1 MRDGMSD
8 IVQLALE
15 AVERTPEHD
24 LRRLLQRLA
33 VTDPFTIRNGV
44 DGMDALDHYKNAG
57 STAHI
62 KGNA

>member
-1 MRDGMSD
+1 MSD

-15 AVERTPEHD
+15 AVERTPEHE

-44 DGMDALDHYKNAG
+44 DRMDALDHQKRSN
-57 STAHI
+57 T
-62 KGNA
+62 